1 MCGKLFELIFGCF
14 NKFSYLCS
22 QIARRGPIAL
32 FFPMIKT
39 TYFIRLLT
47 VAFLVCYSL
56 SMGAQEAEQ
65 IIEHD
70 GNKYIIHVDRLNPDQ
85 EMTLL
90 DVLHICPEL
99 MSTDGKTLTAD
110 YLLCVDE
117 ITLNI
122 DYEPLLNQINACDL
136 SAVTVFV
143 YGNVN
148 NAMDGVTGYIDLQ
161 FKEGKGL
168 TGKLGINGSTYGNG
182 QLYANVA
189 NRGDNVTVRALAQ
202 TNLQYGKAESSA
214 GTTVT
219 SRNGVENAMLL
230 VDWQITDDDLLKF
243 KLSQGYGEQKDRM
256 QNIEDES
263 MLSRQRWGELVATY
277 ERNLNEQGA
286 GLYFE
291 AGMNYTSDDLE
302 IIKNRTASPWWIAE
316 ASFPLMKQALTV
328 TIGYEG
334 GYVNDWYQDINRE
347 QYLYND
353 LYVLLDYKKG
363 PWTINLG
370 DRFRHNT
377 FWNRQYDKSDEGL
390 WSHNRNDHALIASV
404 GYHKGRHS
412 IQGVFNRSFFNPV
425 ISNFIDYLAESSSQ
439 YNSDYKTQY
448 AWRSELRYT
457 YQTERLVVTGS
468 ATHTLLTDLPTPNQ
482 SLTGLGASVTWN
494 KGPLRLTGGANV
506 YHQHL
511 EIEELTNDDTFFTLK
526 FAPTLLLGNGFRL
539 SSVLLFSS
547 KKDLL
552 EQRAH
557 LYASVK
563 VNKDL
568 GKRCNVFADF
578 HDIAGQPETTS
589 TLALMQSYKNRA
601 LTIGLAYYPWR

>member
-1 MCGKLFELIFGCF
+1 
-14 NKFSYLCS
+14 
-22 QIARRGPIAL
+22 
-32 FFPMIKT
+32 MIKT

-47 VAFLVCYSL
+47 VALLVCYSL
-56 SMGAQEAEQ
+56 SMGAQEEEQ

-70 GNKYIIHVDRLNPDQ
+70 GSKYIIHVDRLNPDP

-122 DYEPLLNQINACDL
+122 DYEPLLNEINACDL

-202 TNLQYGKAESSA
+202 TNLQYGKAESLA

-243 KLSQGYGEQKDRM
+243 KLSQGYGEQKDRL

-291 AGMNYTSDDLE
+291 AGMNYSNNVLE
-302 IIKNRTASPWWIAE
+302 DVKDRIASPWWIAE
-316 ASFPLMKQALTV
+316 CSFPLMKQALTM

-334 GYVNDWYQDINRE
+334 GYTNDWHQDINRE

-377 FWNRQYDKSDEGL
+377 FWNRQYDKSDESL

-425 ISNFIDYLAESSSQ
+425 VSNFIDYLAESSSQ

-511 EIEELTNDDTFFTLK
+511 EIEESINDTFFTLK

-539 SSVLLFSS
+539 SSVLLFNS

-589 TLALMQSYKNRA
+589 TLALMQSYNNRA